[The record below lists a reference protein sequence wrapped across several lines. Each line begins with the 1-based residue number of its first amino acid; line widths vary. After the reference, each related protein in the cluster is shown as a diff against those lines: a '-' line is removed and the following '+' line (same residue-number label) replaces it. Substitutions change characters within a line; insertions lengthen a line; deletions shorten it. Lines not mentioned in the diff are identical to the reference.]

1 MLLRDVRVYA
11 AMAAGIWYT
20 EVPIARSTAMTT
32 SIRRKAARAFA
43 AAISTVALGV
53 ATVPASALA
62 AWEPTKPITFV
73 VTGGAGGG
81 ADQMARLIQGIAA
94 KHKLTKQP
102 FVVQI
107 MNGGGGGQGFMDVK
121 NSPGDPHKVM
131 IVLSNAHTVP
141 MSTKLPFNWRDI
153 TPVALMALD
162 EFVLWVNAKS
172 PYRTSKELIDA
183 MKKAAPGEFKFGGA
197 GRKRED
203 ELVAALVE
211 SKADVKFTFIPYKG
225 GGEISAQLVGGHIE
239 ANPNN
244 PIEHVSHWKAGQ
256 VRPLCVLNTQRMPF
270 KEAIAEGKSWNDI
283 PTCKEQG
290 LDAQYTMLRA
300 IMMPKGV
307 TQEQLDYYV
316 NVLGKVR
323 ETPEWKEFVERGAY
337 NNTFLAGND
346 FRKFLEDDEK
356 RHKDIM
362 QKAGFLAD

>member
-1 MLLRDVRVYA
+1 M
-11 AMAAGIWYT
+11 
-20 EVPIARSTAMTT
+20 STFP
-32 SIRRKAARAFA
+32 RRAVARAFA
-43 AAISTVALGV
+43 ATLAAAAL
-53 ATVPASALA
+53 ATIPASALA

-94 KHKLTKQP
+94 KHKITSQP

-121 NSPGDPHKVM
+121 ESAGDPHKVM
-131 IVLSNAHTVP
+131 IVLANAHTVP
-141 MSTKLPFNWRDI
+141 MSTKLPFNWRDV

-172 PYRTSKELIDA
+172 PYRTSTELVQA
-183 MKKAAPGEFKFGGA
+183 MKKAAPGDFKFGGA

-225 GGEISAQLVGGHIE
+225 GGEISAQLVGGHIQVD
-239 ANPNN
+239 PNN

-256 VRPLCVLNTQRMPF
+256 VRPLCVLNTKRMPF
-270 KEAIAEGKSWNDI
+270 KATIADGKSWADV

-290 LDAQYTMLRA
+290 LDAQFTMIRA
-300 IMMPKGV
+300 ILLTKGV
-307 TQEQLDYYV
+307 TAEQRAYYE
-316 NVLGKVR
+316 NVLRKVR
-323 ETPEWKEFVERGAY
+323 ETPEWKEFIDRGAY
-337 NNTFLAGND
+337 DDHFLTGDALV
-346 FRKFLEDDEK
+346 KFLEEDEK
-356 RHKDIM
+356 RYREIM